1 MELAA
6 YAAMRESEDEHWWF
20 VGRRAVL
27 RSIIDRIGSLPP
39 APAVLEAGCGSGG
52 NLPMLAK
59 YGDLHA
65 FEFNEQARTYA
76 ARRTS
81 GPVAFGALPGEVG
94 FGDKRFD
101 LIALLDVLE
110 HIDDDL
116 GSLIALRDRL
126 TDNGSL
132 LITVP
137 AVPALWSD
145 HDVVHHHKR
154 RYSKAHLQHRLAEA
168 GLVTERIG
176 YFNSLLFPLALLQ
189 RLASKL
195 GAGPSDSSATPP
207 ASLNRILASV
217 FAWEAKLLGWLSF
230 PIGLSL
236 YAVVRRPATAE

>member
-6 YAAMRESEDEHWWF
+6 YAAMRETEDEHWWF

-27 RSIIDRIGSLPP
+27 RSIIGRIGSLPP
-39 APAVLEAGCGSGG
+39 GAAVLEAGCGSGG
-52 NLPMLAK
+52 NLPMLAD

-65 FEFNEQARTYA
+65 FEYNDLARSYA

-94 FGDKRFD
+94 FGDKKFD

-126 TDNGSL
+126 TNNGSL
-132 LITVP
+132 VITVP
-137 AVPALWSD
+137 GVPALWSD
-145 HDVVHHHKR
+145 HDVIHHHKR
-154 RYSKAHLQHRLAEA
+154 RYSKAHLQRRLAEA
-168 GLVTERIG
+168 GLEIQRIG

-189 RLASKL
+189 RLASRL
-195 GAGPSDSSATPP
+195 GAGPADSSATPP
-207 ASLNRILASV
+207 APLNRLFASV
-217 FAWEAKLLGWLSF
+217 FAWEAKLVGWFSL

-236 YAVVRRPATAE
+236 YAVVRRSAAAA

>member
-6 YAAMRESEDEHWWF
+6 YASMRESEDEHWWF
-20 VGRRAVL
+20 VGRRKVL
-27 RSIIDRIGSLPP
+27 RSIIGRIGTLPP
-39 APAVLEAGCGSGG
+39 QAAVLEAGCGSGG
-52 NLPMLAK
+52 NLPMLAS

-65 FEFNEQARTYA
+65 FEYNDQARTYA

-81 GPVAFGALPGEVG
+81 GPVAFGALPEAVG
-94 FGDKRFD
+94 FGDKQFD

-116 GSLIALRDRL
+116 GSLVALRDRL
-126 TDNGSL
+126 TDKGSL

-145 HDVVHHHKR
+145 HDVLHHHKR
-154 RYSKAHLQHRLAEA
+154 RYSKAQLQRRLAEA
-168 GLVTERIG
+168 GLVIERIG
-176 YFNSLLFPLALLQ
+176 YFNTLLFPLALLQ

-195 GAGPSDSSATPP
+195 GAGPTDSSAMPP
-207 ASLNRILASV
+207 AALNRILASV
-217 FAWEAKLLGWLSF
+217 FSWESKLLGWLSF

-236 YAVVRRPATAE
+236 YAVVRRPASRA